1 MPHPKILY
9 VSFDQVPAP
18 KGASTHILAFVEAL
32 GKRYSG
38 DDGSGD
44 ASERNAPQRNVPKGN
59 VVLATPAADDVL
71 VRQLLPG
78 VRQLQLGCSDDNP
91 LGRVKIFQK
100 KLCQLLEDQ
109 PFDLI
114 HFRSIYEGVVV
125 CDSKMNRGAKL
136 IYEANG
142 FPSLELKY
150 HYPEV
155 RSDIGLTEKLAKQE
169 VRCLA
174 AADQI
179 ITIADVSKQ
188 FIESRMSQEKPIRV
202 IRNGYDPNDF
212 VGRQPQP
219 TERGPIRIAYV
230 GTLSHWQGIETL
242 LEAVELVN
250 KERRCLLT
258 ICCAASQRRKK
269 AIAKILKRLNLEE
282 FVNLQVAYSKS
293 QVCGLLHQSHMTV
306 VPLLNVDRNSVQ
318 GCCPIKM
325 IEGMA
330 SGCPV
335 IASNLPVVQELGEPD
350 VDYLA
355 AKPGDARNLK
365 NLILKLATEPKLALT
380 LSQNARRRASE
391 NLTWRHATDQ
401 LLEVYND
408 VLGEQWLT

>member
-1 MPHPKILY
+1 MPSPKILY

-32 GKRYSG
+32 GEQYS
-38 DDGSGD
+38 DVKP
-44 ASERNAPQRNVPKGN
+44 SENDVPTGN
-59 VVLATPAADDVL
+59 VVLVTPSARDVP

-78 VRQLQLGCSDDNP
+78 VRQLQIGCSDDNP

-100 KLCQLLEDQ
+100 KLCKLLEDQ

-125 CDSKMNRGAKL
+125 SDTKLNRGAKL
-136 IYEANG
+136 VFEANG

-150 HYPEV
+150 HYPGVHGET
-155 RSDIGLTEKLAKQE
+155 GLIEKLAMQE
-169 VRCLA
+169 VRCLE
-174 AADQI
+174 AADQVV
-179 ITIADVSKQ
+179 TISEVTKR
-188 FIESRMSQEKPIRV
+188 FIESRLTTEKPISV
-202 IRNGYDPNDF
+202 IRNGYDPDEF
-212 VGRQPQP
+212 LGRQPQP
-219 TERGPIRIAYV
+219 TDRGPIRIAYV

-242 LEAVELVN
+242 LETVELVN

-258 ICCAASQRRKK
+258 ISGAASQRRKK
-269 AIAKILKRLNLEE
+269 TIANICQRLKIED
-282 FVNLQVAYSKS
+282 FVNVQVAYSKQ

-335 IASNLPVVQELGEPD
+335 IASNLPVVQELSTSPQ
-350 VDYLA
+350 VSWCY
-355 AKPGDARNLK
+355 
-365 NLILKLATEPKLALT
+365 
-380 LSQNARRRASE
+380 
-391 NLTWRHATDQ
+391 
-401 LLEVYND
+401 
-408 VLGEQWLT
+408 EQSVICLRCA